1 MPIER
6 LPHRLSRRDFLR
18 LSSTMVGATALSTL
32 FGGCATSPATEA
44 PPTVEAP
51 AAATAKPA
59 AEVSEFGATYPADAA
74 PKEYQF
80 TLTVANSSA
89 SANWAGMDICDSVY
103 ARAPL
108 AGYFSEPLIRL
119 DNNFAV
125 VPGQATRWEVSDD
138 GLTWT
143 FHMIPG
149 LMWTDGNE
157 VTAEDYVATF
167 RFMADPEHAYD
178 FVWYW
183 QGVVKNFKECA
194 SGEMPLTE
202 LGVRVGADKYTV
214 EVETYDPTPFLPG
227 MMLYSSPLS
236 KVALEEYGSG
246 VYNTNPDTCVS
257 CGPYVLEEWSPDR
270 RFVLTSNPKYKGT
283 LKPYINKLVANVVSG
298 GDNLIR
304 YQAGEVDTIT
314 IGTAEIERVMA
325 DPVLQAELRTS
336 SGDFRTYY
344 GFFDTTVAPWDNL
357 KVRQAFAKAVDREA
371 IVDSLLAPL
380 AISAYSFL
388 MPGFPDA
395 DQEGLKPIQMYDP
408 EGASALL
415 AEAGYP
421 DGVGFPQTTL
431 IVRGASTDQVPQA
444 VAASITQTL
453 GIPIEVVYKED
464 KIWNAELLEK
474 PSKVPF
480 GYVSYGMDY
489 FDATNMLGV
498 WLSGGRH
505 TWSDA
510 TFDKLVKEGG
520 RITDDLV
527 ERSRQMQEAERILVE
542 SCAGIFVYHQLQGQ
556 LHKPYRKGSHLLA
569 NKFGYDG
576 VQWAAEEATHGL
588 GYNTLYMGQEV
599 VEMRKFRL

>member
-1 MPIER
+1 MSTEK
-6 LPHRLSRRDFLR
+6 LNVRLSRREFLR
-18 LSSTMVGATALSTL
+18 ISATLAGATALSSL
-32 FGGCATSPATEA
+32 FGGCAAPQATDAPATEEVMDAATEA
-44 PPTVEAP
+44 PTVEM
-51 AAATAKPA
+51 
-59 AEVSEFGATYPADAA
+59 SDFGAVYPDDAA

-80 TLTVANSSA
+80 TLTVADSSA

-125 VPGQATRWEVSDD
+125 VPGQATKWSVSDD
-138 GLTWT
+138 GLVWT
-143 FHMIPG
+143 FEMIEG

-167 RFMADPEHAYD
+167 RFMADPEHGYD

-183 QGVVKNFKECA
+183 QNIVKNFKECA
-194 SGEMPLTE
+194 SGEKPLTE
-202 LGVRVGADKYTV
+202 LGVRVGADKYKV

-257 CGPYVLEEWSPDR
+257 CGTFILEEWTPDR
-270 RFVLTSNPKYKGT
+270 RFVLTSNPQYKGT

-298 GDNLIR
+298 GDNLTR
-304 YQAGEVDTIT
+304 YQAGEIDTIT
-314 IGTAEIERVMA
+314 IGTSEIERVMG
-325 DPVLQAELRTS
+325 DPGLKAELKTS

-344 GFFDTTVAPWDNL
+344 AFFDPTVAPWDNL

-371 IVDSLLAPL
+371 IVESMLAPL
-380 AISAYSFL
+380 AIASYSFL

-395 DQEGLKPIQMYDP
+395 NLEGLKDIQMYDP
-408 EGASALL
+408 DEAKNLL

-421 DGVGFPQTTL
+421 EGDGFPETIL
-431 IVRGASTDQVPQA
+431 SVRGPTTDKVPQA

-453 GIPIEVVYKED
+453 GIPIEVVYKEN
-464 KIWNAELLEK
+464 KIWNAELLES

-498 WLSGGRH
+498 WLSSGRH
-505 TWSDA
+505 TWADD
-510 TFDKLVKEGG
+510 TFDMLVKEGG

-542 SCAGIFVYHQLQGQ
+542 SCAGVFVYHQLQGQ
-556 LHKPYRKGSHLLA
+556 LHKPYRRGAHLEP

-576 VQWAAEEATHGL
+576 IQWAAEEATHGL
-588 GYNTLYMGQEV
+588 GYNTLYMGEEV
-599 VEMRKFRL
+599 VDMRKFKL